1 MDFANKREKLEAM
14 FNKSSATA
22 VKTRQQVESSP
33 PEKQSQPPIK
43 QEAVNHR
50 NTQQPQQEIVHHVSP
65 KVLSPEKLERLMES
79 KAKSAQQQQ
88 QQTEKNSNFLRSALD
103 RISNRS
109 SKSKSKSRSS
119 SVPMRTLINAELAA
133 VPVEQQPPPPPPP
146 PQEEFYPQEIDD
158 LRRGKV

>member
-14 FNKSSATA
+14 FNKSSASA

-33 PEKQSQPPIK
+33 PEKQSQPAI
-43 QEAVNHR
+43 NHR
-50 NTQQPQQEIVHHVSP
+50 NTQPEIVHHVSP

-79 KAKSAQQQQ
+79 KAKSAAQQQQ

-133 VPVEQQPPPPPPP
+133 VPVEQTPPPPPP

>member
-22 VKTRQQVESSP
+22 VKTRQQIESSP
-33 PEKQSQPPIK
+33 PEKQSQPAIK

-50 NTQQPQQEIVHHVSP
+50 NTQQPEIVHHVSP

-133 VPVEQQPPPPPPP
+133 VPVEQPPP
-146 PQEEFYPQEIDD
+146 PQPPPQDEFYPQEIDD

>member
-22 VKTRQQVESSP
+22 VKTRQQQVESSP
-33 PEKQSQPPIK
+33 PEKQSQPAI
-43 QEAVNHR
+43 NHR

-133 VPVEQQPPPPPPP
+133 VPVEQPPPPPPP